1 MYIKTAI
8 FAGKIH
14 AMNRVCRNAFFVGLT
29 VLALGACS
37 EPDTICAC
45 IESGNKL
52 NKKANAILQNG
63 STKKDEQELQK
74 LKADKQKKCAE
85 FEHMPGPEMK
95 ERMESCGE

>member
-1 MYIKTAI
+1 
-8 FAGKIH
+8 
-14 AMNRVCRNAFFVGLT
+14 MNRVYRNAFFVGLT
-29 VLALGACS
+29 LLTLSACS

-52 NKKANAILQNG
+52 NEKANAILQNG
-63 STKKDEQELQK
+63 STKKDELELQK
-74 LKADKQKKCAE
+74 LKADKKKKCAE

>member
-1 MYIKTAI
+1 
-8 FAGKIH
+8 
-14 AMNRVCRNAFFVGLT
+14 MNRVYRNAVFVGMVAL
-29 VLALGACS
+29 VLSACS

-45 IESGNKL
+45 IESGDKL
-52 NKKANAILQNG
+52 NQKANAILQKG

-95 ERMESCGE
+95 KRMENCEE

>member
-1 MYIKTAI
+1 
-8 FAGKIH
+8 
-14 AMNRVCRNAFFVGLT
+14 MNRVCRNVLFVGLT
-29 VLALGACS
+29 LLTFSACS

-52 NKKANAILQNG
+52 NKKASAILKNG
-63 STKKDEQELQK
+63 STKKDEQELHA

-95 ERMESCGE
+95 KRMESCEE